1 MSLDRREL
9 VFPKD
14 DARYLS
20 HTLPFCWKMPLD
32 TSTRWSGDCQ
42 MLDIVCKASK
52 SMDAVIRKDSHLY
65 PESLRNAAKE
75 MAEKVSG
82 YNNQFAEDIARKK
95 RRASMSSATDE
106 LTQCLSDPPAP
117 LATDVL
123 EWWKVNSM
131 RYPQLSLMALDF
143 LAVQAVSVA
152 PVLWQ
157 RRRNLQAT
165 ILYAARQH
173 ANSPLHK
180 VMAPEWDEIEVQNK

>member
-1 MSLDRREL
+1 MEEG
-9 VFPKD
+9 
-14 DARYLS
+14 
-20 HTLPFCWKMPLD
+20 C
-32 TSTRWSGDCQ
+32 
-42 MLDIVCKASK
+42 
-52 SMDAVIRKDSHLY
+52 
-65 PESLRNAAKE
+65 N
-75 MAEKVSG
+75 VS
-82 YNNQFAEDIARKK
+82 FAEDIARKK

-165 ILYAARQH
+165 ILYAVRQH